1 MEQESQTNPQDEPHP
16 NSPEL
21 TTPGETP
28 MSPPPG
34 SSDLTESKGVH
45 NPFALVRWIFVGDE
59 GLRGGWS
66 TFIFLVVSSLLVSAV
81 SFIIAPLHLRDRS
94 AGMTARAVLVGD
106 GMELIGLIGAAFLVA
121 LIERRRVLD
130 FNLSGPRPAANF
142 LSGIAAG
149 FLALSVLIGGLYAGG
164 WLRFSGFSL
173 SGMAIAHYALLW
185 GAAFLLVGCV
195 EEGVFRCYLQFT
207 FTRSLNFWWA
217 IGILS
222 LACFS
227 LVLRAKGTAAW
238 GVYAMALVG
247 LVPCLMLQLKRVPN
261 SGFWQA
267 AWVTSTLFGFVH
279 VSNNGENWIG
289 IFAAAAI
296 GFVFCVSVW
305 VTGSAWWAI
314 GCHAGWDWG
323 ETYFYGTA
331 DSGMVAPGHFLSTTP
346 FGSPLWSGGTDG
358 PEGSILVLGAILL
371 LLVALLVIYGRKGRL
386 TAQIRNSSTSN

>member
-1 MEQESQTNPQDEPHP
+1 MEHEFQTNPHDESHSKP
-16 NSPEL
+16 PEL
-21 TTPGETP
+21 TTTGDSP
-28 MSPPPG
+28 MSSPEAPTELTA
-34 SSDLTESKGVH
+34 SSSVH
-45 NPFALVRWIFVGDE
+45 NPFAFVRWVFVGDQ

-66 TFIFLVVSSLLVSAV
+66 AIIFLVVASLIVSAV

-106 GMELIGLIGAAFLVA
+106 GMEVIGLLGAAFIMA

-130 FNLSGPRPAANF
+130 FNLTGPRPVTNF
-142 LSGIAAG
+142 LSGIVAG
-149 FLALSVLIGGLYAGG
+149 FFALSVLIGELWAGG
-164 WLRFSGFSL
+164 WLHFGGVSL
-173 SGMAIAHYALLW
+173 SGAAIARYAILW

-195 EEGVFRCYLQFT
+195 EEGSFRCYLQFT

-217 IGILS
+217 LGILV
-222 LACFS
+222 LACVF
-227 LVLRAKGTAAW
+227 LVFHSKGTAAW
-238 GVYAMALVG
+238 GVYAMVLVG
-247 LVPCLMLQLKRVPN
+247 LVPCLLLQIRRTPN

-267 AWVTSTLFGFVH
+267 AWVTSTLFGFIH

-346 FGSPLWSGGTDG
+346 FGSPFWSGGTDG

-371 LLVALLVIYGRKGRL
+371 LLVALLVFYGTRSRL
-386 TAQIRNSSTSN
+386 ATEMRDSSSPS

>member
-1 MEQESQTNPQDEPHP
+1 MEHEFQTNPHEESPST
-16 NSPEL
+16 SPEL
-21 TTPGETP
+21 RTTGDTP
-28 MSPPPG
+28 QG
-34 SSDLTESKGVH
+34 SSELTETRGIHS
-45 NPFALVRWIFVGDE
+45 PFAFTRWVFVGDQ

-66 TFIFLVVSSLLVSAV
+66 AVIFLVVASLIVSAV
-81 SFIIAPLHLRDRS
+81 NFIIAPLQLRDRS

-106 GMELIGLIGAAFLVA
+106 GMELIGLIGAAFIVA

-130 FNLSGPRPAANF
+130 FNLTGPRPVTNF
-142 LSGIAAG
+142 LSGILAG
-149 FLALSVLIGGLYAGG
+149 FLALSVLIGELWAGG
-164 WLRFSGFSL
+164 WLHFGGVSL
-173 SGMAIAHYALLW
+173 SVTAIAHYAMLW

-207 FTRSLNFWWA
+207 FTRSLNFWWSL
-217 IGILS
+217 GILA
-222 LACFS
+222 LVCVS
-227 LVLRAKGTAAW
+227 LVFLAKGSAAW
-238 GVYAMALVG
+238 GVYAMVLVG
-247 LVPCLMLQLKRVPN
+247 LVPCLLLQIKRTPN

-267 AWVTSTLFGFVH
+267 AWVTSTLFGFIH

-331 DSGMVAPGHFLSTTP
+331 DSGVVAPGHFLSTTP
-346 FGSPLWSGGTDG
+346 FGSPFWSGGTDG
-358 PEGSILVLGAILL
+358 PEGSILVLGAIMLL
-371 LLVALLVIYGRKGRL
+371 LAALLVLYGTRSRL
-386 TAQIRNSSTSN
+386 TPLSHDSSSHN